1 MTWWSVRWTLFEHLI
16 PAEIERRTLI
26 FPEDTPEQIAREAHY
41 EKSRLFDTRARADD
55 FIKDLKR
62 DRRAASI
69 RLTHSDRTGRLHYRL
84 SWDAPEPQPAMTTDP
99 FKLISGT
106 TPDGDPFH
114 QIGDLLV
121 QRNRN
126 GEWHGFDRCIW
137 QDDFRTETSA
147 KRWLKKHAPKA
158 PKFLPPRL
166 GQIKDSI
173 SPSTCL
179 NSDTQPVTPQR
190 ESVTNPMTPP
200 TLTSPWCETPDE
212 MLAAVW
218 RIIEPFTTGHERLI
232 ANLPDGSVDF
242 ARYPQGW
249 SIVGCSNKS
258 FGSVGSMMS
267 RKELH
272 GHLKTI
278 LKDGTITPTHYH
290 SDHNPTMRS
299 NLTPESEFPAPD
311 STTPPLFRYF
321 SYQRDDLARAAM
333 HDGAIIGWDPGM
345 GKTMAIYAMPFLK
358 HSRHTLIIAPGGLHE
373 QIIDEGRDKFGIE
386 VTPIRDQDHALR
398 LMRDGVLPMPGRQNP
413 AAHAEDGEDPKF
425 FITAYTWLGY
435 NGGDEWAGDEE
446 LSEVIR
452 SRRLAILRR
461 SVDFPDGPLATA
473 MVTATWKPGDEGL
486 DDWTALSLLKGS
498 SEARIRI
505 ALRTAAMLFHPQVHG
520 NDPTFHWRWQYIFT
534 AAASL
539 LKLSEYAAVTLEESF
554 AADPAVKTATD
565 ALATIEQGIGH
576 EKEYETDGPTPYRIK
591 CVFQPTLSS
600 LVCGIFDCVIC
611 DEAVRLKSG
620 TAYQAQGIL
629 RMAARSRY
637 PLTGTPIKNKLQDL
651 FFLAS
656 WVTGHTSDAIA
667 RWPYGNTVEDRGQF
681 ARDFGVMEENLT
693 KREQAAQNGKKSP
706 PPKVTNQICNVHRLW
721 RLLGCVVIRRR
732 KDDIPDCDI
741 VKKTIVPIRVMPGTE
756 QKAVYR
762 FHLHSPPPK
771 RSILASI
778 GAQLQNLRQA
788 SLNPSS
794 LKLTHGGDKGR
805 CKSVWNPKFTAIL
818 KLTAEKLAG
827 GDQIV
832 IFSPFQDFSTALG
845 GRLRDAGVSHLIL
858 DGKLTPERRG
868 AMIKRFKSGEVP
880 VLIAGIDSMGEGHNL
895 DNCRYLILPS
905 LSWAFDSNTQ
915 AVDRIH
921 RLSSRRDVTIYVML
935 TTGTIDERLCS
946 IWQEKGDSSDLA
958 LDGRL
963 TTVAREE
970 IDLGTLL
977 RDAVRDFDPKAES
990 LPEEEVLQYWRKDL
1004 LPVLTAAGK
1013 AYAASRP
1020 VTQPAAAPAAAKPI
1034 ARPAS
1039 TNRHAASTIPT
1050 PAPARR
1056 LSLYEL
1062 MKQNRKTPDREAPA
1076 SPATP
1081 PPAASNIIRFPVP
1094 AAPSAPAFSMRKVDI
1109 AEVLKR
1115 IPK

>member
-16 PAEIERRTLI
+16 PAEIERRKLI
-26 FPEDTPEQIAREAHY
+26 FPEDTPEQIAREARY
-41 EKSRLFDTRARADD
+41 DKSRLFDTRARADD

-69 RLTHSDRTGRLHYRL
+69 RLTYSDRSGRLHYRL
-84 SWDAPEPQPAMTTDP
+84 SWDTPEPQPAMTDDP

-121 QRNRN
+121 QCNRN
-126 GEWHGFDRCIW
+126 GEWHAFDRCIW
-137 QDDFRTETSA
+137 QDDFRTESSA
-147 KRWLKKHAPKA
+147 KRWLRKHAPKA

-166 GQIKDSI
+166 GQIKDSTN
-173 SPSTCL
+173 PSTCL
-179 NSDTQPVTPQR
+179 NSDSQPVTPQQDKVN
-190 ESVTNPMTPP
+190 EC
-200 TLTSPWCETPDE
+200 SP
-212 MLAAVW
+212 A
-218 RIIEPFTTGHERLI
+218 
-232 ANLPDGSVDF
+232 S
-242 ARYPQGW
+242 
-249 SIVGCSNKS
+249 SNQPS
-258 FGSVGSMMS
+258 EINNHQS
-267 RKELH
+267 E
-272 GHLKTI
+272 I
-278 LKDGTITPTHYH
+278 
-290 SDHNPTMRS
+290 PTMRS
-299 NLTPESEFPAPD
+299 NLTPESDFPSSTSHSALGTRHSPPQAAPF
-311 STTPPLFRYF
+311 SFF

-373 QIIDEGRDKFGIE
+373 QIMDEGRDKFGIE
-386 VTPIRDQDHALR
+386 VTPIRDQDDALR
-398 LMRDGVLPMPGRQNP
+398 LMREGVLPLPGKQDP
-413 AAHAEDGEDPKF
+413 AAHAAPGEDPRF

-452 SRRLAILRR
+452 SRRLSILQRT
-461 SVDFPDGPLATA
+461 LAFDDPALANA
-473 MVTATWKPGDEGL
+473 MAAADWKPGDKGL
-486 DDWTALSLLKGS
+486 TDWQVLSLPPRS
-498 SEARIRI
+498 PEARIRT
-505 ALRTAAMLFHPQVHG
+505 ALRTAAMLFHPKAHG
-520 NDPTFHWRWQYIFT
+520 GDSTFHWRWQRIFN
-534 AAASL
+534 AAAAL
-539 LKLSEYAAVTLEESF
+539 LKLGEFAAVTLEESF
-554 AADPAVKTATD
+554 ANDPAVMQSAD

-576 EKEYETDGPTPYRIK
+576 EKEIADRRSEIEDEESEAPSSNPQSTIHHPQSIK
-591 CVFQPTLSS
+591 CVFTPTLASII
-600 LVCGIFDCVIC
+600 CGVFDCVIC

-629 RMAARSRY
+629 RMASRSRY
-637 PLTGTPIKNKLQDL
+637 ALTGTPIKNKLQDL

-656 WVTGHTSDAIA
+656 WVTGHTSNAIA

-693 KREQAAQNGKKSP
+693 KREQAAGNGKKAP

-788 SLNPSS
+788 ALNPSS

-805 CKSVWNPKFTAIL
+805 SKSVWNPKFTAIL

-963 TTVAREE
+963 TTVDREE

-990 LPEEEVLQYWRKDL
+990 LPEDEVLQHWHKDL
-1004 LPVLTAAGK
+1004 LPALTAAGR
-1013 AYAASRP
+1013 AYAAARGTEIGDQRP
-1020 VTQPAAAPAAAKPI
+1020 ESSGRKSASAPAKLA
-1034 ARPAS
+1034 PAS
-1039 TNRHAASTIPT
+1039 TIHNPQSPIPN
-1050 PAPARR
+1050 PQSAKPR
-1056 LSLYEL
+1056 LSLFEI
-1062 MKQNRKTPDREAPA
+1062 MKQKRQFQAPSSQPPDRELPS

-1081 PPAASNIIRFPVP
+1081 PPARNIIPFPTSRKS
-1094 AAPSAPAFSMRKVDI
+1094 AAPAYSMPKVNIADI
-1109 AEVLKR
+1109 IR
-1115 IPK
+1115 RNRTTP